1 MYKAIPRYCR
11 RQHPPGNEP
20 GGHGRHRV
28 SKQGRRFF
36 RTIVIGTFALAA
48 LVWMAMD
55 QFGVKRDEMLELL
68 LVSAVVVGMVI
79 LVAACVAG
87 LWIVLRKLLGRQ

>member
-1 MYKAIPRYCR
+1 M
-11 RQHPPGNEP
+11 
-20 GGHGRHRV
+20 

-48 LVWMAMD
+48 LVWMAID
-55 QFGVKRDEMLELL
+55 QFGVERDEILELL
-68 LVSAVVVGMVI
+68 LVTAVVVGLVI

-87 LWIVLRKLLGRQ
+87 LWIALRKLLGRQ

>member
-1 MYKAIPRYCR
+1 M
-11 RQHPPGNEP
+11 
-20 GGHGRHRV
+20 

-55 QFGVKRDEMLELL
+55 QFGVERDEILELL
-68 LVSAVVVGMVI
+68 LVTAVVVGLVI

-87 LWIVLRKLLGRQ
+87 LWIALRKLLGRQ

>member
-1 MYKAIPRYCR
+1 
-11 RQHPPGNEP
+11 
-20 GGHGRHRV
+20 V

-55 QFGVKRDEMLELL
+55 QFGVERDEMLELL
-68 LVSAVVVGMVI
+68 LVTAVVVGLVI

-87 LWIVLRKLLGRQ
+87 LWIALRKVLGRQ

>member
-1 MYKAIPRYCR
+1 
-11 RQHPPGNEP
+11 
-20 GGHGRHRV
+20 V

-55 QFGVKRDEMLELL
+55 QFGIARDEILELL
-68 LVSAVVVGMVI
+68 LATASVVALVI
-79 LVAACVAG
+79 FADACVAG
-87 LWIVLRKLLGRQ
+87 LWIGLRKFLGQR

>member
-1 MYKAIPRYCR
+1 M
-11 RQHPPGNEP
+11 
-20 GGHGRHRV
+20 

-55 QFGVKRDEMLELL
+55 QFGVERDEMLELL
-68 LVSAVVVGMVI
+68 LVTAVVVGLVI

-87 LWIVLRKLLGRQ
+87 LWIALRKVLGRQ

>member
-1 MYKAIPRYCR
+1 
-11 RQHPPGNEP
+11 
-20 GGHGRHRV
+20 
-28 SKQGRRFF
+28 
-36 RTIVIGTFALAA
+36 
-48 LVWMAMD
+48 MD

>member
-1 MYKAIPRYCR
+1 
-11 RQHPPGNEP
+11 
-20 GGHGRHRV
+20 V

-55 QFGVKRDEMLELL
+55 QFGVERDEMLELL
-68 LVSAVVVGMVI
+68 LVTAVVVGLVI

-87 LWIVLRKLLGRQ
+87 LWIALRKVLRRP